1 MQQGWMPVC
10 GKCGYENPS
19 NYCPNCGA
27 RQPRRQSP
35 SSSAPFPWK
44 TVLGVLFIAIILV
57 AAVGIGTAIV
67 IRLIEEHESNDSSP
81 YAAPLSRPFF
91 APPTATPIPP
101 IHTRV
106 TCRKIADHWILDN
119 ENIRKITRLS
129 VRFRGQDR
137 MECLAW
143 VDVEWAED
151 EWVTLGARRD
161 YGGTIYYFLEWD

>member
-1 MQQGWMPVC
+1 MQQGRMPVC

-44 TVLGVLFIAIILV
+44 TVLGVLFTAIILV

-67 IRLIEEHESNDSSP
+67 IGLIEEHESSGSSP
-81 YAAPLSRPFF
+81 YAAPLNRFF

-101 IHTRV
+101 IHQLV
-106 TCRKIADHWILDN
+106 TCREIADDWTLDK
-119 ENIRKITRLS
+119 EQIRKITRLS

-137 MECLAW
+137 MECDGW

-151 EWVTLGARRD
+151 EWVTLGAERD
-161 YGGTIYYFLEWD
+161 YEGGIYIFIEPD